1 MTLKPTES
9 ELEIMQILWQCGPLT
24 VRQVNDKLNE
34 HRKVGY
40 TTTLKI
46 MQIMVEKGQ
55 LSRDTTHRS
64 HVYTPALP
72 PEKVKSN
79 ILDHVL
85 NTVFNGNRSS
95 LVLQALGSQRV
106 TGKELEEIKKA
117 IEELENKSDG
127 TV

>member
-1 MTLKPTES
+1 MKPTES
-9 ELEIMQILWQCGPLT
+9 ELEIMQILWEYGPLT

-34 HRKVGY
+34 QRKVGY

-46 MQIMVEKGQ
+46 MQIMVEKAL

-64 HVYTPALP
+64 HVYAPAFP
-72 PEKVKSN
+72 PEKIKSR

-95 LVLQALGSQRV
+95 LIVQALGSHRV

-117 IEELENKSDG
+117 IEEMENKTNG